1 MEAYKFVNL
10 ELFLYDIP
18 FYSLVQIN
26 LLRPCQLHGC
36 SLSHAYNRQTLHS
49 HSIKLRTMAQFSEQ
63 NKVKMQMSILR
74 KRLWEAAP
82 DSLKDFPWKKAEDT
96 VLQQLLLLGQKA
108 LKWSFITLFILS
120 SVSDVIFCISRNK
133 ELMIPFGLFVG
144 CMMADFLKETS
155 RELFPNSEVYFLLY
169 SSHPSVTWLLMVMI
183 YCVIDF
189 LFNRKWVWSSPFWAL
204 VASLSLW
211 SSCPHF
217 LLHKDRHFFCMLP
230 MVDWCKFCGCGK
242 VYWKEEMDKVDRIS
256 FHAKGLPILQK
267 QTTRH
272 AAMSLYMEIFTWT
285 FSCFSYLNQML
296 KNWGI

>member
-1 MEAYKFVNL
+1 MALPASTVTVWSSRFR
-10 ELFLYDIP
+10 
-18 FYSLVQIN
+18 IN

-155 RELFPNSEVYFLLY
+155 RELFPNSEKTGLKQPLLGIGCFFVFVKFMSTFLT
-169 SSHPSVTWLLMVMI
+169 SQGQ
-183 YCVIDF
+183 
-189 LFNRKWVWSSPFWAL
+189 A
-204 VASLSLW
+204 
-211 SSCPHF
+211 F
-217 LLHKDRHFFCMLP
+217 LLHVANGGLMQIL
-230 MVDWCKFCGCGK
+230 WL
-242 VYWKEEMDKVDRIS
+242 W
-256 FHAKGLPILQK
+256 KGLLEGRDGQSG
-267 QTTRH
+267 QN
-272 AAMSLYMEIFTWT
+272 F
-285 FSCFSYLNQML
+285 FSCQETSDITEAIN
-296 KNWGI
+296 